1 MRTRESEEMY
11 LETIYLLSKTL
22 PVVRSIDIAADLGY
36 AKPSVCRAI
45 KLLQQRGYAK
55 VNESGGIILTENGR
69 KKAEG
74 IFERHEVLTALFEK
88 MGVNRQT
95 AEKDACRIEHV
106 ISDEMFCAVKEFV
119 RQGK

>member
-22 PVVRSIDIAADLGY
+22 PVVRSIDVAADLGY

-69 KKAEG
+69 KKPKAYLKSMKCL
-74 IFERHEVLTALFEK
+74 RLCLK
-88 MGVNRQT
+88 
-95 AEKDACRIEHV
+95 K
-106 ISDEMFCAVKEFV
+106 
-119 RQGK
+119 